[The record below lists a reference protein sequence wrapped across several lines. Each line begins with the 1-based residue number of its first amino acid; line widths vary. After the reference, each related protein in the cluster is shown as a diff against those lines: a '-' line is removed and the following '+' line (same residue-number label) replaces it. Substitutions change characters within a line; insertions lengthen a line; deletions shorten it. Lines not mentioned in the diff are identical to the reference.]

1 MANIL
6 IVEDEEVIHE
16 LIKRNLSLVG
26 HICHSAFDGKE
37 ALECLA
43 DKRFDLMILD
53 IMLPKEDGF
62 SVMRQAKGQ
71 PTIFLTARDSLN
83 DRMTGF
89 SLGADDYIIK
99 PFEMLE
105 MLARVE
111 AVLRRTQT
119 SASTFRLD
127 KVLINFDSRQ
137 VYREQELLELTPKEY
152 ELLEV
157 LVKNRNIALARE
169 RLLELVWGYD
179 FEGET
184 RTVDVHIQK
193 LRKKTGWENRIKMY
207 IRWDTDWRQE
217 HEKTHILCHVPVI
230 PDSHLYQY
238 PVSVCYN
245 P

>member
-16 LIKRNLSLVG
+16 LIKRTLSLVG

-119 SASTFRLD
+119 SASTFQLD

-193 LRKKTGWENRIKMY
+193 LRKKTGWENRIKTVYKMGY
-207 IRWDTDWRQE
+207 RLEAGT
-217 HEKTHILCHVPVI
+217 
-230 PDSHLYQY
+230 
-238 PVSVCYN
+238 
-245 P
+245 

>member
-119 SASTFRLD
+119 SASTFQLD

-152 ELLEV
+152 EMLEV

-193 LRKKTGWENRIKMY
+193 LRKKTGWENRIKTVYKMGY
-207 IRWDTDWRQE
+207 RLEAGT
-217 HEKTHILCHVPVI
+217 
-230 PDSHLYQY
+230 
-238 PVSVCYN
+238 
-245 P
+245 

>member
-184 RTVDVHIQK
+184 RTVDVRIQK
-193 LRKKTGWENRIKMY
+193 LRKKTGWENRIKTVYKMGY
-207 IRWDTDWRQE
+207 RLEAGT
-217 HEKTHILCHVPVI
+217 
-230 PDSHLYQY
+230 
-238 PVSVCYN
+238 
-245 P
+245 

>member
-157 LVKNRNIALARE
+157 LVKTRNIALARE

-193 LRKKTGWENRIKMY
+193 LRKKTGWENRIKTVYKMGY
-207 IRWDTDWRQE
+207 RLEAGT
-217 HEKTHILCHVPVI
+217 
-230 PDSHLYQY
+230 
-238 PVSVCYN
+238 
-245 P
+245 

>member
-83 DRMTGF
+83 DRMTEA
-89 SLGADDYIIK
+89 SL
-99 PFEMLE
+99 
-105 MLARVE
+105 
-111 AVLRRTQT
+111 
-119 SASTFRLD
+119 
-127 KVLINFDSRQ
+127 
-137 VYREQELLELTPKEY
+137 
-152 ELLEV
+152 
-157 LVKNRNIALARE
+157 
-169 RLLELVWGYD
+169 
-179 FEGET
+179 
-184 RTVDVHIQK
+184 
-193 LRKKTGWENRIKMY
+193 
-207 IRWDTDWRQE
+207 
-217 HEKTHILCHVPVI
+217 
-230 PDSHLYQY
+230 
-238 PVSVCYN
+238 
-245 P
+245 

>member
-119 SASTFRLD
+119 SASTFQLD

-137 VYREQELLELTPKEY
+137 VYREQEMLELTPKEY

-193 LRKKTGWENRIKMY
+193 LRKKTGWENRIKTVYKMGY
-207 IRWDTDWRQE
+207 RLEAGT
-217 HEKTHILCHVPVI
+217 
-230 PDSHLYQY
+230 
-238 PVSVCYN
+238 
-245 P
+245 

>member
-119 SASTFRLD
+119 SASTFQLD

-193 LRKKTGWENRIKMY
+193 LRKKTGWENRIKTVY
-207 IRWDTDWRQE
+207 KLGYRLEAGT
-217 HEKTHILCHVPVI
+217 
-230 PDSHLYQY
+230 
-238 PVSVCYN
+238 
-245 P
+245 

>member
-119 SASTFRLD
+119 SASTFQLD

-137 VYREQELLELTPKEY
+137 VFREQELLELTPKEY

-193 LRKKTGWENRIKMY
+193 LRKKTGWENRIKTVYKMGY
-207 IRWDTDWRQE
+207 RLEAGT
-217 HEKTHILCHVPVI
+217 
-230 PDSHLYQY
+230 
-238 PVSVCYN
+238 
-245 P
+245 

>member
-184 RTVDVHIQK
+184 STVDVHIQK
-193 LRKKTGWENRIKMY
+193 LRKKTGWENRIKTVYKMGY
-207 IRWDTDWRQE
+207 RLEAGT
-217 HEKTHILCHVPVI
+217 
-230 PDSHLYQY
+230 
-238 PVSVCYN
+238 
-245 P
+245 

>member
-193 LRKKTGWENRIKMY
+193 LRKNTGWENRIKTVYKMGY
-207 IRWDTDWRQE
+207 RLEAGT
-217 HEKTHILCHVPVI
+217 
-230 PDSHLYQY
+230 
-238 PVSVCYN
+238 
-245 P
+245 

>member
-43 DKRFDLMILD
+43 DKRFDLMSLD

-71 PTIFLTARDSLN
+71 PTIFLTAQDSLN

-193 LRKKTGWENRIKMY
+193 LRKKTGWENRIKTVYKMGY
-207 IRWDTDWRQE
+207 RLEAGT
-217 HEKTHILCHVPVI
+217 
-230 PDSHLYQY
+230 
-238 PVSVCYN
+238 
-245 P
+245 

>member
-119 SASTFRLD
+119 SASTFQLD

-137 VYREQELLELTPKEY
+137 VYREQ

-193 LRKKTGWENRIKMY
+193 LRKKTGWENRIKTVYKMGY
-207 IRWDTDWRQE
+207 RLEAGT
-217 HEKTHILCHVPVI
+217 
-230 PDSHLYQY
+230 
-238 PVSVCYN
+238 
-245 P
+245 

>member
-43 DKRFDLMILD
+43 DKRFDLMLLD

-119 SASTFRLD
+119 SASTFQLD

-193 LRKKTGWENRIKMY
+193 LRKKTGWENRIKTVYKMGY
-207 IRWDTDWRQE
+207 RLEAGT
-217 HEKTHILCHVPVI
+217 
-230 PDSHLYQY
+230 
-238 PVSVCYN
+238 
-245 P
+245 

>member
-1 MANIL
+1 M
-6 IVEDEEVIHE
+6 IHE

-119 SASTFRLD
+119 SASTFQLD

-193 LRKKTGWENRIKMY
+193 LRKKTGWENRIKTVYKMGY
-207 IRWDTDWRQE
+207 RLEAGT
-217 HEKTHILCHVPVI
+217 
-230 PDSHLYQY
+230 
-238 PVSVCYN
+238 
-245 P
+245 

>member
-119 SASTFRLD
+119 SANTFQLD

-193 LRKKTGWENRIKMY
+193 LRKKTGWENRIKTVYKMGY
-207 IRWDTDWRQE
+207 RLEAGT
-217 HEKTHILCHVPVI
+217 
-230 PDSHLYQY
+230 
-238 PVSVCYN
+238 
-245 P
+245 

>member
-127 KVLINFDSRQ
+127 KVLINFGSRQ

-193 LRKKTGWENRIKMY
+193 LRKKTGWENRIKTVYKMGY
-207 IRWDTDWRQE
+207 RLEAGT
-217 HEKTHILCHVPVI
+217 
-230 PDSHLYQY
+230 
-238 PVSVCYN
+238 
-245 P
+245 

>member
-1 MANIL
+1 MANRL

-193 LRKKTGWENRIKMY
+193 LRKKTGWENRIKTVYKMGY
-207 IRWDTDWRQE
+207 RLEAGT
-217 HEKTHILCHVPVI
+217 
-230 PDSHLYQY
+230 
-238 PVSVCYN
+238 
-245 P
+245 

>member
-119 SASTFRLD
+119 SASTFQLD
-127 KVLINFDSRQ
+127 KVLTGILPWPGNGCWSWFGGMISRGRPGQ
-137 VYREQELLELTPKEY
+137 LTSIYRSC
-152 ELLEV
+152 
-157 LVKNRNIALARE
+157 AR
-169 RLLELVWGYD
+169 RPAG
-179 FEGET
+179 
-184 RTVDVHIQK
+184 RTGSK
-193 LRKKTGWENRIKMY
+193 LY

-245 P
+245 S

>member
-157 LVKNRNIALARE
+157 LVKNRNIARARE

-193 LRKKTGWENRIKMY
+193 LRKKTGWENRIKTVYKMGY
-207 IRWDTDWRQE
+207 RLEAGT
-217 HEKTHILCHVPVI
+217 
-230 PDSHLYQY
+230 
-238 PVSVCYN
+238 
-245 P
+245 

>member
-119 SASTFRLD
+119 SASTFQLE

-193 LRKKTGWENRIKMY
+193 LRKKTGWENRIKTVYKMGY
-207 IRWDTDWRQE
+207 RLEAGT
-217 HEKTHILCHVPVI
+217 
-230 PDSHLYQY
+230 
-238 PVSVCYN
+238 
-245 P
+245 

>member
-152 ELLEV
+152 ELL
-157 LVKNRNIALARE
+157 ARE

-193 LRKKTGWENRIKMY
+193 LRKKTGWENRIKTVYKMGY
-207 IRWDTDWRQE
+207 RLEAGT
-217 HEKTHILCHVPVI
+217 
-230 PDSHLYQY
+230 
-238 PVSVCYN
+238 
-245 P
+245 

>member
-119 SASTFRLD
+119 SASTFQLD

-169 RLLELVWGYD
+169 RLLELGWGYD

-193 LRKKTGWENRIKMY
+193 LRKKTGWENRIKTVYKMGY
-207 IRWDTDWRQE
+207 RLEAGT
-217 HEKTHILCHVPVI
+217 
-230 PDSHLYQY
+230 
-238 PVSVCYN
+238 
-245 P
+245 

>member
-43 DKRFDLMILD
+43 DKRFDLMSLD

-193 LRKKTGWENRIKMY
+193 LRKKTGWENRIKTVYKMGY
-207 IRWDTDWRQE
+207 RLEAGT
-217 HEKTHILCHVPVI
+217 
-230 PDSHLYQY
+230 
-238 PVSVCYN
+238 
-245 P
+245 

>member
-26 HICHSAFDGKE
+26 HLCHSAFDGKE

-157 LVKNRNIALARE
+157 LVKNRHIALARE

-193 LRKKTGWENRIKMY
+193 LRKKTGWENRIKTVYKMGY
-207 IRWDTDWRQE
+207 RLEAGT
-217 HEKTHILCHVPVI
+217 
-230 PDSHLYQY
+230 
-238 PVSVCYN
+238 
-245 P
+245 

>member
-119 SASTFRLD
+119 SASTFLLD

-193 LRKKTGWENRIKMY
+193 LRKKTGWENRIKTVYKMGY
-207 IRWDTDWRQE
+207 RLEAGT
-217 HEKTHILCHVPVI
+217 
-230 PDSHLYQY
+230 
-238 PVSVCYN
+238 
-245 P
+245 

>member
-6 IVEDEEVIHE
+6 IVEDEEIIHE

-119 SASTFRLD
+119 SASTFQLD

-152 ELLEV
+152 ELLEG

-193 LRKKTGWENRIKMY
+193 LRKKTGWENRIKTVYKMGY
-207 IRWDTDWRQE
+207 RLEAGT
-217 HEKTHILCHVPVI
+217 
-230 PDSHLYQY
+230 
-238 PVSVCYN
+238 
-245 P
+245 

>member
-89 SLGADDYIIK
+89 SLGTDDYIIK

-169 RLLELVWGYD
+169 RLLELVWGSD
-179 FEGET
+179 LEGET

-193 LRKKTGWENRIKMY
+193 LRKKTGWENRIKTVYKMGY
-207 IRWDTDWRQE
+207 RLEAGT
-217 HEKTHILCHVPVI
+217 
-230 PDSHLYQY
+230 
-238 PVSVCYN
+238 
-245 P
+245 

>member
-71 PTIFLTARDSLN
+71 PTIFLTDRDSLK

-119 SASTFRLD
+119 SASTFQLD

-193 LRKKTGWENRIKMY
+193 LRKKTGWENRIKTVYKMGY
-207 IRWDTDWRQE
+207 RLEAGT
-217 HEKTHILCHVPVI
+217 
-230 PDSHLYQY
+230 
-238 PVSVCYN
+238 
-245 P
+245 

>member
-62 SVMRQAKGQ
+62 SVIRQAKGQ

-119 SASTFRLD
+119 SASTFQLD

-193 LRKKTGWENRIKMY
+193 LRKKTGWENRIKTVYKMGY
-207 IRWDTDWRQE
+207 RLEAGT
-217 HEKTHILCHVPVI
+217 
-230 PDSHLYQY
+230 
-238 PVSVCYN
+238 
-245 P
+245 

>member
-119 SASTFRLD
+119 SASTFQLD

-193 LRKKTGWENRIKMY
+193 LRKKTGWENRIKTVYKMGY
-207 IRWDTDWRQE
+207 TLE
-217 HEKTHILCHVPVI
+217 AGT
-230 PDSHLYQY
+230 
-238 PVSVCYN
+238 
-245 P
+245 

>member
-157 LVKNRNIALARE
+157 LVKNRNIAWPGNGCWSWFGGMISRGRPGQLTSIYRSCAR
-169 RLLELVWGYD
+169 RPAG
-179 FEGET
+179 
-184 RTVDVHIQK
+184 RTGSK
-193 LRKKTGWENRIKMY
+193 LY

-245 P
+245 S

>member
-89 SLGADDYIIK
+89 SFGADDYIIK

-119 SASTFRLD
+119 SASTFQLD

-193 LRKKTGWENRIKMY
+193 LRKKTGWENRIKTVYKMGY
-207 IRWDTDWRQE
+207 RLEAGT
-217 HEKTHILCHVPVI
+217 
-230 PDSHLYQY
+230 
-238 PVSVCYN
+238 
-245 P
+245 

>member
-119 SASTFRLD
+119 SASTFQLD

-193 LRKKTGWENRIKMY
+193 LRKKTGWENRIKTVYKMGY
-207 IRWDTDWRQE
+207 RLEAGT
-217 HEKTHILCHVPVI
+217 
-230 PDSHLYQY
+230 
-238 PVSVCYN
+238 
-245 P
+245 

>member
-1 MANIL
+1 MANIS

-193 LRKKTGWENRIKMY
+193 LRKKTGWENRIKTVYKMGY
-207 IRWDTDWRQE
+207 RLEAGT
-217 HEKTHILCHVPVI
+217 
-230 PDSHLYQY
+230 
-238 PVSVCYN
+238 
-245 P
+245 

>member
-119 SASTFRLD
+119 SASTFQLD
-127 KVLINFDSRQ
+127 KVLINFDSRTGAAGTDPQ
-137 VYREQELLELTPKEY
+137 GIRTAGGPGKEPEY
-152 ELLEV
+152 CPGQGTAAGAGLGV
-157 LVKNRNIALARE
+157 
-169 RLLELVWGYD
+169 
-179 FEGET
+179 
-184 RTVDVHIQK
+184 
-193 LRKKTGWENRIKMY
+193 
-207 IRWDTDWRQE
+207 
-217 HEKTHILCHVPVI
+217 
-230 PDSHLYQY
+230 
-238 PVSVCYN
+238 
-245 P
+245 

>member
-26 HICHSAFDGKE
+26 HICHSAFGGKE

-119 SASTFRLD
+119 SASTFQLD

-193 LRKKTGWENRIKMY
+193 LRKKTGWENRIKTVYKMGY
-207 IRWDTDWRQE
+207 RLEAGT
-217 HEKTHILCHVPVI
+217 
-230 PDSHLYQY
+230 
-238 PVSVCYN
+238 
-245 P
+245 

>member
-137 VYREQELLELTPKEY
+137 VFREQELLELTPKEY

-193 LRKKTGWENRIKMY
+193 LRKKTGWENRIKTVYKMGY
-207 IRWDTDWRQE
+207 RLEAGT
-217 HEKTHILCHVPVI
+217 
-230 PDSHLYQY
+230 
-238 PVSVCYN
+238 
-245 P
+245 

>member
-53 IMLPKEDGF
+53 IMLPMEDGF

-193 LRKKTGWENRIKMY
+193 LRKKTGWENRIKTVYKMGY
-207 IRWDTDWRQE
+207 RLEAGT
-217 HEKTHILCHVPVI
+217 
-230 PDSHLYQY
+230 
-238 PVSVCYN
+238 
-245 P
+245 